1 MAEQE
6 YPHMQTRYQLR
17 AWFFTAPGS
26 CFLSRE
32 LEQMARVL
40 PNLFGFY
47 LLQIGLLGDSD
58 LVAASRVLNRQVLD
72 VDGQAGAGGG
82 VSVQGSAGALPVASD
97 SVDVVVLPHL
107 LEFDANP
114 HEALREVERVLVPE
128 GHVVVSGFNPW
139 SLMGLWRMAGRRRR
153 GAPWNGHFLSL
164 TRIKDWLALLGFD
177 IVDSETFFF
186 RVPFRNER
194 IVDRSRFLESL
205 GKRFWPYLGG
215 GLHHRGQETG
225 GDIDPH
231 QVGVATGAQA
241 GHGAM
246 GRAYDQ
252 GATWALRALR
262 STRTE
267 RAAATPGQVAGAL
280 CCVTGDGKRHCP
292 ARKRTPPT
300 IAWN

>member
-1 MAEQE
+1 MPKMFGWGGRPRAKVVTVSERD
-6 YPHMQTRYQLR
+6 YAHMQTRYQLR
-17 AWFFTAPGS
+17 AWFSTAPGS
-26 CFLSRE
+26 CFLSHE

-47 LLQIGLLGDSD
+47 LLQVGLLGDSD

-72 VDGQAGAGGG
+72 VDGQAGADGG
-82 VSVQGSAGALPVASD
+82 VSVRGSAGALPVASD

-107 LEFDANP
+107 LEFAANP

-194 IVDRSRFLESL
+194 IIDRSRFMDSL

-215 GLHHRGQETG
+215 GYV
-225 GDIDPH
+225 I
-231 QVGVATGAQA
+231 V
-241 GHGAM
+241 
-246 GRAYDQ
+246 
-252 GATWALRALR
+252 
-262 STRTE
+262 
-267 RAAATPGQVAGAL
+267 
-280 CCVTGDGKRHCP
+280 
-292 ARKRTPPT
+292 ARKRVVTLTPIKSPWRPERKLVTARWVEPT
-300 IAWN
+300 TRKRHGHCGR